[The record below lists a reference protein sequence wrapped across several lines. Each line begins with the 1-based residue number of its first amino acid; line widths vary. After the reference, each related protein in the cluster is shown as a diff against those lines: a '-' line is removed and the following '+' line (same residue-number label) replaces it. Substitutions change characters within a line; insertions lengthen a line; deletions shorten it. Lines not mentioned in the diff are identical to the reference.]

1 MERDVL
7 EQELKEILVETLM
20 LDTVTAS
27 DIESEAPLFDTKGL
41 DLDSVDALELGMALS
56 KRYGI
61 EIDSSDEA
69 VRKAFVSIRSLA
81 ELVLQQ
87 VSRRGK

>member
-1 MERDVL
+1 MDRLALER
-7 EQELKEILVETLM
+7 ELKEILVETLM

-27 DIESEAPLFDTKGL
+27 DIDSEASLFDTKGL

-61 EIDSSDEA
+61 QIDSSDEE

-81 ELVLQQ
+81 ELVAQLLNREDQ
-87 VSRRGK
+87 

>member
-1 MERDVL
+1 MDRPAL

-20 LDTVTAS
+20 LDSVTAS
-27 DIESEAPLFDTKGL
+27 DIDSEAPLFDSKGL

-61 EIDSSDEA
+61 QIDSSDAE

-81 ELVLQQ
+81 ELVGQHLNREGQ
-87 VSRRGK
+87 